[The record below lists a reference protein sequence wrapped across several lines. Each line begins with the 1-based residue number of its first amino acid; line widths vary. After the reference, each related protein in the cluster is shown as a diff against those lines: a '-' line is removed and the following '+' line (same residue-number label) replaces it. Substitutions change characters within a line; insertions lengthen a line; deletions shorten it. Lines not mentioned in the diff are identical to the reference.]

1 MRRLLI
7 TVAVLLSGVSQSLA
21 QPSATPPPASSPA
34 LFDALKDDDLG
45 AMKRL
50 LKNGAS
56 PVSRDAY
63 GHGILQIAAQNGNI
77 DAMKL
82 LLAAGADIDAPD
94 RLQMPPLQ
102 YAVSFNQAARA
113 EGVFQE

>member
-1 MRRLLI
+1 VRRLLVA
-7 TVAVLLSGVSQSLA
+7 VAVLLSASCPILA
-21 QPSATPPPASSPA
+21 QPSAAPSQA

-56 PVSRDAY
+56 PASRDAY